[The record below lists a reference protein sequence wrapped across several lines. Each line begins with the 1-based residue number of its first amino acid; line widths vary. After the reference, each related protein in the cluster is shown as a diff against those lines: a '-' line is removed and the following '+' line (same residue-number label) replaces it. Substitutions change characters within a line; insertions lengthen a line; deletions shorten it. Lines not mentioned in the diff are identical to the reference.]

1 MSDITDKTYYLNTAD
16 IIYPANFNINNN
28 ENYNG
33 ICNNNTTNNNTNH
46 VIIDNMI
53 DDTNIPINYYDDNG
67 NDFKIDEDNSNSNDS
82 SDIKS
87 NHDKSSDIKSDNYK
101 GDEINNKDLDNVL
114 LKDIFY
120 DLSENI
126 SKNIVTNISNHI
138 ADNIIANK
146 GIVDNNLNITNID
159 IDRTSSDSFSV
170 ILQNLLSKKIGSILN
185 TSNILLPNN
194 FKNEFKNDFKNIFD
208 KNNKTFFELPTEK
221 EVQKEPDTPQ
231 TAMTY
236 SLSPRDN
243 ISDGN
248 YDKKNIR
255 KNELMDI
262 IVKSRKRINDNLFL
276 ISAKY
281 DNIYY
286 KYNAISISIMIIS
299 TISTL
304 IEAIRLTMIEY
315 IKENAILINIDT
327 FTLIMNTYLLA
338 AGTTISILS
347 SLVRFKNY
355 REIMEKLKN
364 IQNIYIKHKLNY
376 EKQERDMILYFDS
389 NNELDNEKYQNFK
402 NILTEYNKEIKE
414 INFFEDIRTNQIIKL
429 NKIKALYDIQLKDII
444 KDKELKSLEIDKK
457 YELKEISI
465 INDNELKA
473 LQISRNK
480 MLNVQKIENKMLKKN
495 ENENEN
501 ENENR

>member
-243 ISDGN
+243 ISDAN

-444 KDKELKSLEIDKK
+444 KEKELKSLEIDKK

-473 LQISRNK
+473 LQISSNK
-480 MLNVQKIENKMLKKN
+480 MLNVQKIENKMLNKN
-495 ENENEN
+495 ENNK
-501 ENENR
+501 